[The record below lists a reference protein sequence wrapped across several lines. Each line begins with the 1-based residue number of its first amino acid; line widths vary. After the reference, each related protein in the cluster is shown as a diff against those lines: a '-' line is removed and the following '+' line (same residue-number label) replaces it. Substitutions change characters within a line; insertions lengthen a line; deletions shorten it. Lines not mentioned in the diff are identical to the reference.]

1 VRDGGHPLRAIS
13 FLVLTLAVGLP
24 AVAADAPSITVGSVA
39 PTFESLQVLNP
50 KTSGVTRFAFDGKP
64 SGESK
69 AVLLSFFATWC
80 PGCVNEAPVLA
91 ELQRTYGS
99 KGLKVVSLTIEK
111 DPSAHDRMRTLLD
124 KVGATYTAAFD
135 DNERVRR
142 AFQGRKFSLPFL
154 YLINGEGK
162 IVAMHEGF
170 DEGTGARMRTEVE
183 KVLK

>member
-1 VRDGGHPLRAIS
+1 MRAIS

-99 KGLKVVSLTIEK
+99 KGLKVVSLTIENK
-111 DPSAHDRMRTLLD
+111 RGRNLAVAVLSETDAVSLASALRSALR
-124 KVGATYTAAFD
+124 
-135 DNERVRR
+135 
-142 AFQGRKFSLPFL
+142 
-154 YLINGEGK
+154 
-162 IVAMHEGF
+162 
-170 DEGTGARMRTEVE
+170 
-183 KVLK
+183 